1 MFAYISLN
9 QPDFNQLHHVIHS
22 WSNRYPQPVLWQ
34 GIQYWGS
41 LQSLTSVRQS
51 AIAYLVTQ
59 RTLMALL
66 AEIHLANIYSA
77 DLVDTLQNTSF
88 FTFFP
93 TVYYEDIRASGVVS
107 SHPVTVASQHLD
119 TGSTMQGTLTLPRAV
134 CRLTPPIDPW
144 LLTHDA
150 VIRHVGE

>member
-1 MFAYISLN
+1 M
-9 QPDFNQLHHVIHS
+9 
-22 WSNRYPQPVLWQ
+22 
-34 GIQYWGS
+34 
-41 LQSLTSVRQS
+41 QSLTSVRQS

-134 CRLTPPIDPW
+134 CRLTPPIDP
-144 LLTHDA
+144 
-150 VIRHVGE
+150 